1 MAAATRLNV
10 VLDTDVEEASW
21 GSAVQQCFEKML
33 KAWLISLG
41 SEVPY
46 SHDIARLLLLLEQAD
61 VDVTDLLPL
70 RAFTTY
76 AVQFR
81 YDDEPEDL
89 GLDRTY

>member
-1 MAAATRLNV
+1 
-10 VLDTDVEEASW
+10 
-21 GSAVQQCFEKML
+21 
-33 KAWLISLG
+33 LG

-61 VDVTDLLPL
+61 VDVTDLLTL
-70 RAFTTY
+70 RAFANY

-89 GLDRTY
+89 GLDRTYWCAQALEPIRWLRWPIRIATKKAKP